1 MAVFEYR
8 AVNEKGRKVTGII
21 TAEGPSSARFKLTQ
35 GRVFP
40 MELKEVSP
48 EGKGARL
55 EGLRLRFA
63 WLRRIDPV
71 LVSGCLRQ
79 LATLISSG
87 LPLVD
92 CLGTLAEQVEHL
104 RLKRKITQIREK
116 VIEGGA
122 LYQAMSEHPDVFD
135 AISINMVRAGESAG
149 GLDAILERLADFSE
163 RSLRT
168 RKKITAALTYPLFL
182 LMVATVILIFLMTFV
197 MPKIVGI
204 FRGMELALP
213 LSTRILIRL
222 TDFARGWWWLVA
234 LCFIVFFAVTAAWIR
249 KASGARAWD
258 RWRLKVPIMGKLHR
272 KSVMA
277 RFTRTLAVLLR
288 SGLPLVQSL
297 EIARLSLG
305 NRIVEEA
312 VEQATK
318 QVEEG
323 SDFATPLKLTGHFP
337 PLIIQLLRAGE
348 QSGELEAMLEKAADI
363 YEEDVNAGIGS
374 LTSLLEP
381 IIILVMGMVVAF
393 VVLAVLLPIFD
404 MSAGI
409 R

>member
-1 MAVFEYR
+1 MAVYEYR
-8 AVNEKGRKVTGII
+8 AVNDKGKKVSGII

-35 GRVFP
+35 SRVFP
-40 MELKEVSP
+40 VELKEVSS
-48 EGKGARL
+48 EGK
-55 EGLRLRFA
+55 EGRFEDLQF
-63 WLRRIDPV
+63 WFSRLRRIDPV

-79 LATLISSG
+79 LATLTSSG

-92 CLGTLAEQVEHL
+92 SLGTLAEQVDHFG
-104 RLKRKITQIREK
+104 LKRKITQIREK
-116 VIEGGA
+116 VIEGSA
-122 LYQAMSEHPDVFD
+122 FYQAMSEHPDVFD
-135 AISINMVRAGESAG
+135 TVSVNMVRAAESAG
-149 GLDAILERLADFSE
+149 GLDTILQRLADFSE

-168 RKKITAALTYPLFL
+168 RKKIAAAMTYPVFL
-182 LMVATVILIFLMTFV
+182 LMITGIILVFLMTFV
-197 MPKIVGI
+197 MPKVVGI
-204 FRGMELALP
+204 FKGMDLALP
-213 LSTRILIRL
+213 WSTRALILL
-222 TDFARGWWWLVA
+222 TDFARDWWWLVA
-234 LCFIVFFAVTAAWIR
+234 LCLIGFGGITVWFAR
-249 KASGARAWD
+249 GPGAYAWD
-258 RWRLKVPIMGKLHR
+258 RIRLRVPVMGKLHR

-288 SGLPLVQSL
+288 SGLSLVQSL

-305 NRIVEEA
+305 NRVVEAA
-312 VEQATK
+312 VEKATK

-323 SDFATPLKLTGHFP
+323 ADFATPLKLTGHFP

-381 IIILVMGMVVAF
+381 VIILVMGIVVAF
-393 VVLAVLLPIFD
+393 VVMAVLLPIFD

>member
-1 MAVFEYR
+1 MAVFEFR
-8 AVNEKGRKVTGII
+8 AVNDKGKKVTGII

-35 GRVFP
+35 SRVFP
-40 MELKEVSP
+40 VELKEVSS
-48 EGKGARL
+48 ETRGSQF
-55 EGLRLRFA
+55 EGLQLWFGRLK
-63 WLRRIDPV
+63 RIDPV

-92 CLGTLAEQVEHL
+92 CLGTLADQVEHP

-116 VIEGGA
+116 VIEGSA
-122 LYQAMSEHPDVFD
+122 FYQAMSEHPDVFD
-135 AISINMVRAGESAG
+135 AVTVNMVRAAESAG
-149 GLDAILERLADFSE
+149 GLDAILKRLADFSE

-168 RKKITAALTYPLFL
+168 RKKIAAAMTYPLFL
-182 LMVATVILIFLMTFV
+182 LMIAGVIMIFLMTFV
-197 MPKIVGI
+197 MPKVIGI
-204 FRGMELALP
+204 FKGMELALP
-213 LSTRILIRL
+213 WSTRILIL
-222 TDFARGWWWLVA
+222 FTDFASQWWWLVA
-234 LCFIVFFAVTAAWIR
+234 LCSVGCGGIMIWFV
-249 KASGARAWD
+249 KGPGAHAYD
-258 RWRLKVPIMGKLHR
+258 RFRLRVPVMGRLHR

-305 NRIVEEA
+305 NKVVEEA

-323 SDFATPLKLTGHFP
+323 ADFATPLKLTGHFP
-337 PLIIQLLRAGE
+337 PLIVQLLRAGE

-363 YEEDVNAGIGS
+363 YDEEVNMDIGS

-381 IIILVMGMVVAF
+381 VIILVMGIIVAF
-393 VVLAVLLPIFD
+393 VVMAVLLPIFD

>member
-8 AVNEKGRKVTGII
+8 AVNDKGKKVTGII

-35 GRVFP
+35 SRVFP
-40 MELKEVSP
+40 VELKEVSS
-48 EGKGARL
+48 ETRGSQF
-55 EGLRLRFA
+55 EGLQLWFGRLK
-63 WLRRIDPV
+63 RIDPV
-71 LVSGCLRQ
+71 LVSGCMRQ

-92 CLGTLAEQVEHL
+92 CLGTLADQVEHP

-116 VIEGGA
+116 VIEGSA
-122 LYQAMSEHPDVFD
+122 FYQAMSEHPDVFD
-135 AISINMVRAGESAG
+135 AVTVNMVRAAESAG
-149 GLDAILERLADFSE
+149 GLDAILKRLADFSE

-168 RKKITAALTYPLFL
+168 RKKIAAAMTYPLFL
-182 LMVATVILIFLMTFV
+182 LMIAGVIMIFLMTFV
-197 MPKIVGI
+197 MPKVIGI
-204 FRGMELALP
+204 FKGMELALP
-213 LSTRILIRL
+213 WSTRILIL
-222 TDFARGWWWLVA
+222 FTDFASQWWWLVA
-234 LCFIVFFAVTAAWIR
+234 LCSVGCGGIMIWFV
-249 KASGARAWD
+249 KGPGAHACD
-258 RWRLKVPIMGKLHR
+258 RFRLRVPVMGRLHR

-305 NRIVEEA
+305 NKVVEEA

-323 SDFATPLKLTGHFP
+323 ADFATPLKLTGHFP
-337 PLIIQLLRAGE
+337 PLIVQLLRAGE

-363 YEEDVNAGIGS
+363 YDEEVNMDIGS

-381 IIILVMGMVVAF
+381 VIILVMGIIVAF
-393 VVLAVLLPIFD
+393 VVMAVLLPIFD

>member
-8 AVNEKGRKVTGII
+8 AVNDKGKKVRGII

-35 GRVFP
+35 SRVFP
-40 MELKEVSP
+40 VEVKEIGPGNRAS
-48 EGKGARL
+48 RF
-55 EGLRLRFA
+55 EGLQFWFVR
-63 WLRRIDPV
+63 LRRIDSM

-92 CLGTLAEQVEHL
+92 SLGTLAEQVEHP

-116 VIEGGA
+116 VIEGSA
-122 LYQAMSEHPDVFD
+122 FYQAMSEHPDVFD
-135 AISINMVRAGESAG
+135 TVSVNMVRAAESAG
-149 GLDAILERLADFSE
+149 GLDTILQRLADFSE

-168 RKKITAALTYPLFL
+168 RKKIAAAMTYPVFL
-182 LMVATVILIFLMTFV
+182 LMIAGIILVFLMTFV
-197 MPKIVGI
+197 MPKVVGI
-204 FRGMELALP
+204 FKGMELALP
-213 LSTRILIRL
+213 WSTRALIWL
-222 TDFARGWWWLVA
+222 TDFARDWWWLAV
-234 LCFIVFFAVTAAWIR
+234 LCFIGLGGMTVWLA
-249 KASGARAWD
+249 KGPGAHAWD
-258 RWRLKVPIMGKLHR
+258 RLRLRVPVMGKLHR

-305 NRIVEEA
+305 NRVVEEA
-312 VEQATK
+312 VEKATK

-323 SDFATPLKLTGHFP
+323 ADFATPLKLTGHVP

-363 YEEDVNAGIGS
+363 YEEEVNAGIGS

-381 IIILVMGMVVAF
+381 VIILVMGIVVAF
-393 VVLAVLLPIFD
+393 VVMAVLLPIFD

>member
-8 AVNEKGRKVTGII
+8 AVNDKGKKVSGII

-35 GRVFP
+35 SRVFP
-40 MELKEVSP
+40 VDLKEVSSEHKEP
-48 EGKGARL
+48 RFEGLALMFARL
-55 EGLRLRFA
+55 RP
-63 WLRRIDPV
+63 IDPV

-79 LATLISSG
+79 LATLVSSG

-92 CLGTLAEQVEHL
+92 SLGTLAEQVEQP
-104 RLKRKITQIREK
+104 RLKRKIIQIREK
-116 VIEGGA
+116 VIEGSA
-122 LYQAMSEHPDVFD
+122 FYQAMSEHPDVFD
-135 AISINMVRAGESAG
+135 TISVNMVRAAESAG
-149 GLDAILERLADFSE
+149 GLDAILKRLADFSE

-168 RKKITAALTYPLFL
+168 RKKIAAAMTYPLFL
-182 LMVATVILIFLMTFV
+182 LMIAAVILVFLMTFV
-197 MPKIVGI
+197 MPKVVGI
-204 FRGMELALP
+204 FKGMKLALP
-213 LSTRILIRL
+213 WSTRILIWL
-222 TDFARGWWWLVA
+222 TDFARGWWWLAA
-234 LCFIVFFAVTAAWIR
+234 LCFIGFAGTTVWFAKGPGVR
-249 KASGARAWD
+249 VWD
-258 RWRLKVPIMGKLHR
+258 RIRLRVPVMGRLHR

-305 NRIVEEA
+305 NRVVEEA

-323 SDFATPLKLTGHFP
+323 ADFATPLKLTGHFP

-348 QSGELEAMLEKAADI
+348 QSGELESMLEKAADI
-363 YEEDVNAGIGS
+363 YEEEVNAGIGS

-381 IIILVMGMVVAF
+381 VIILVMGIVVAF
-393 VVLAVLLPIFD
+393 VVMAVLLPIFD

>member
-8 AVNEKGRKVTGII
+8 AVNDKGKKVSGII

-35 GRVFP
+35 SRVFP
-40 MELKEVSP
+40 VELKEVSSKRK
-48 EGKGARL
+48 ESRFGGLALQFARL
-55 EGLRLRFA
+55 RP
-63 WLRRIDPV
+63 IDPI

-79 LATLISSG
+79 LATLVSSG
-87 LPLVD
+87 FPLVD
-92 CLGTLAEQVEHL
+92 SLGTLAEQVEHP
-104 RLKRKITQIREK
+104 RLKRRITQIREK
-116 VIEGGA
+116 VIEGSA
-122 LYQAMSEHPDVFD
+122 FYQAMSEHPDVFD
-135 AISINMVRAGESAG
+135 AVSVNMVRAAESAG
-149 GLDAILERLADFSE
+149 GLDTILQRLADFSE

-168 RKKITAALTYPLFL
+168 RKKIAAAMTYPVFL
-182 LMVATVILIFLMTFV
+182 LMIATIILVFLMTFV
-197 MPKIVGI
+197 MPKVVGI
-204 FRGMELALP
+204 FKGMKLALP
-213 LSTRILIRL
+213 WSTRILIWL
-222 TDFARGWWWLVA
+222 TDFARDWWWLAA
-234 LCFIVFFAVTAAWIR
+234 LCFIGFAGMTVWYA
-249 KASGARAWD
+249 KGPGARAWD
-258 RWRLKVPIMGKLHR
+258 RIRLRVPIIGKLHR

-305 NRIVEEA
+305 NKVVEEA
-312 VEQATK
+312 VERATK

-323 SDFATPLKLTGHFP
+323 ADFATPLKLTGHFP
-337 PLIIQLLRAGE
+337 PLIIQLFRSGE

-363 YEEDVNAGIGS
+363 YEEEVNTGISS

-381 IIILVMGMVVAF
+381 IIILVMGIVVAF